1 MKLEC
6 QKLCVS
12 YDQTEM
18 LHSVNFSVKDGEMVS
33 LLGPSGCGKSTLL
46 KTIAGLILP
55 DKGDILM
62 DGININQLQPYQ
74 RRMVIVFQDL
84 RLFPNMNVEENIA
97 FPLKIQGVNTQ
108 TRLKEARK
116 LLEKVQLVDLG
127 KRKITQM
134 SGGQL
139 QRVALARA
147 LAANPKV
154 LLLDEPFSSL
164 DETLRQDM
172 RNLVVQLHKELGIAT
187 VLVTHNPQEA
197 LMISDRISVMF
208 DGKIVQDDLTRA
220 LYHAPVNPAVAD
232 YFGEASYI
240 EGRVVNGVFESR
252 VISFPVV
259 QPDGDYKAMFRPTA
273 IRLGPEQGGYEIS
286 GIEFL
291 GEHCNITLQYL
302 GIRLLLSVSANEDLQ
317 IGRRVSVQF
326 DTTRAVL
333 FKNE

>member
-18 LHSVNFSVKDGEMVS
+18 LHSVDFSVEDGEMVS

-62 DGININQLQPYQ
+62 DGININQLPPYR

-97 FPLKIQGVNTQ
+97 FPMKIQGVNTQ

-116 LLEKVQLVDLG
+116 LLEKVQLGDLG

-208 DGKIVQDDLTRA
+208 DGKIVQDDLTRL
-220 LYHAPVNPAVAD
+220 LYQAPVNQAVAD
-232 YFGEASYI
+232 YFGETSYI
-240 EGRVVNGVFESR
+240 EGKVVNGVFESR
-252 VISFPVV
+252 VISFPVA

-273 IRLGPEQGGYEIS
+273 IKLGSEQGGYEIT

-302 GIRLLLSVSANEDLQ
+302 GIRLLLSASTNEDLQ
-317 IGRRVSVQF
+317 IGRRVSVEF

-333 FKNE
+333 LNNE

>member
-12 YDQTEM
+12 YNHTEM
-18 LHSVNFSVKDGEMVS
+18 LHSADFSVHDGELVS

-46 KTIAGLILP
+46 KTIAGLLPP

-62 DGININQLQPYQ
+62 DGKSIHQLPPYQ
-74 RRMVIVFQDL
+74 RRTVIVFQDL

-97 FPLKIQGVNTQ
+97 FPLKIQGVNTE

-116 LLEKVQLVDLG
+116 LLEKVQLGDLG
-127 KRKITQM
+127 KRKISQM

-147 LAANPKV
+147 LAAKPKV

-164 DETLRQDM
+164 DESLRQNM

-208 DGKIVQDDLTRA
+208 DGKIVQDDLARS
-220 LYHAPVNPAVAD
+220 LYQAPVNQSVAD

-240 EGRVVNGVFESR
+240 EGRVVNGFFESR
-252 VISFPVV
+252 VISFPAAH
-259 QPDGDYKAMFRPTA
+259 PDGNYKAMFRPTA
-273 IRLGPEQGGYEIS
+273 LRLGSERGEYEITR
-286 GIEFL
+286 IEFL
-291 GEHCNITLQYL
+291 GEHCHITLQYL
-302 GIRLLLSVSANEDLQ
+302 GIRLLLSVSTSEDLQ
-317 IGRRVSVQF
+317 MGRKVSVEF

-333 FKNE
+333 FKNG